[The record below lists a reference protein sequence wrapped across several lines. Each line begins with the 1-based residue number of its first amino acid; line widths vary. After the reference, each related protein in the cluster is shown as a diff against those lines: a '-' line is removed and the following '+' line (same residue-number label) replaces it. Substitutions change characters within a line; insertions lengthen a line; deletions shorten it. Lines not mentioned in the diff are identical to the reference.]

1 MSFRPFVLVVL
12 AAVACGSDPPPEN
25 PSTSAAANKP
35 QDTTSVKMEPITA
48 PSTAPTPDPTPST
61 PPPPAPV
68 ADPSDPSEDP
78 NIGGP
83 QEAVVE
89 KAVAPVRPRLRA
101 CYKKAL
107 AADPKAAGSVTF
119 DTTIGK
125 DGKVASARFVK
136 KDALSDDFVSC
147 LTVAVKAMTFA
158 PDRKSQVVA
167 FSFGK
172 TGPGEKAPSLAAP
185 VASYGGPDAGPQKH

>member
-1 MSFRPFVLVVL
+1 MSFRPFAFVLLV
-12 AAVACGSDPPPEN
+12 AACGSDPPPEN
-25 PSTSAAANKP
+25 PSTASNKP
-35 QDTTSVKMEPITA
+35 SDTTSVKMEPVTA
-48 PSTAPTPDPTPST
+48 PSTTPAPDAPAAST
-61 PPPPAPV
+61 AAPV
-68 ADPSDPSEDP
+68 ATAAPDPSDPSEDP

-83 QEAVVE
+83 QEATVE

-107 AADPKAAGSVTF
+107 AADPKAAGSATF

-125 DGKVASARFVK
+125 DGKVSSARFVK
-136 KDALSDDFVSC
+136 KDGLSDDMINC
-147 LTVAVKAMTFA
+147 LTSAVKAMTFA

-167 FSFGK
+167 FTFGK
-172 TGPGEKAPSLAAP
+172 TAPGEKATSPTAP